1 MLTLYIDGE
10 RVNLSDSVHTEFYQR
25 NPFFTNE
32 GDYTLDLDID
42 LRDPDNARVY
52 GYGHRLD
59 RIRKWA
65 RRRAVLQDE
74 RGILITG
81 TEIVL
86 DMHDEHAKIQIV
98 AGTSALNYAM
108 GDRTLQEL
116 DLYHE
121 FETVEVAYP
130 PVCAYNDSKHAQFGM
145 MDSSEWE
152 TEGDARVKKWTIVN
166 RPVWDTASWARLIQ
180 LPIPQPYVW
189 AVLEHVI
196 TALGFKVSEN
206 VLRTD
211 SLFSRMLMVHAIR
224 SSYVAD
230 MLPRWKV
237 SEFFDEIQRFFNV
250 IISADVA
257 TGEVSVVLASTFLDA
272 STEAVA
278 AGDIIDIKKEFGKE
292 SKLTMI
298 DYSACHYEFPS
309 HPLYQYAS
317 LPQGLEAACTKVA
330 EQTVSASVIEEQTD
344 LEPMSS
350 TITNNRGVNCDTGA
364 LYSSSS
370 YNASGFIDVTGYQ
383 EIIYGRAQSNNTST
397 ALGMAFYTDANAD
410 SYYSGQQAKYNSSGM
425 VGYENTRIAI
435 PQGVKYVR
443 ISINKNTTSFG
454 TPCLFGIKTYNKA
467 YLPGIWKAANGGSEG
482 FVSDTSV
489 PSTVADSFGA
499 RILYTA
505 TLHGETRR
513 YVLWSVEDGYTALK
527 QVGVMDAKTTNRPGV
542 ADVSMKVVPVRMV
555 SSPVTGANGRW
566 WQYPLAAVDG
576 DASSFGRVQTGAGT
590 TVADRDYDINDD
602 IKSGYKEKEQ
612 KRADAMF
619 VGIYYPSVSIQGYED
634 PENNCPNVEVPVVSG
649 DWQAELHRLA
659 ASHGSDLFWKSQ
671 RVVKLSATNGG
682 TLSIVGP
689 NGMYERYYSQNPLVD
704 TSVAYVV
711 RYVGHGRKLPDVRKV
726 FLVGNRKFYCQQLK
740 YDVSAGRRSEVVE
753 GTFYP
758 LLEEGARED
767 GETVYYVTY
776 NLTNVIVDDRVLEV
790 AAGDGLDLTLRLQG
804 GGSASWKVYAE
815 VTMGG
820 VDITST
826 AFTRATNG
834 RSGTVHI
841 GAVTGDVVVR
851 AWRAN

>member
-121 FETVEVAYP
+121 FDTVEVAYP

-152 TEGDARVKKWTIVN
+152 TEGDFRVKKWTIVN
-166 RPVWDTASWARLIQ
+166 RPVWDSTSWARLIQ

-196 TALGFKVSEN
+196 TALGFKVAEN
-206 VLRTD
+206 VLRD
-211 SLFSRMLMVHAIR
+211 DPLFSRMLMVHAIR

-278 AGDIIDIKKEFGKE
+278 AGDIIDVKKEFGKE

-330 EQTVSASVIEEQTD
+330 EQTVS
-344 LEPMSS
+344 SS
-350 TITNNRGVNCDTGA
+350 A
-364 LYSSSS
+364 
-370 YNASGFIDVTGYQ
+370 ASG
-383 EIIYGRAQSNNTST
+383 
-397 ALGMAFYTDANAD
+397 
-410 SYYSGQQAKYNSSGM
+410 
-425 VGYENTRIAI
+425 
-435 PQGVKYVR
+435 
-443 ISINKNTTSFG
+443 
-454 TPCLFGIKTYNKA
+454 YNKA

-482 FVSDTSV
+482 FVGDTSA

-542 ADVSMKVVPVRMV
+542 ADVAMKIVPVRMV
-555 SSPVTGANGRW
+555 SSPVTGANGQW

-590 TVADRDYDINDD
+590 SVHERDYDINDD

-619 VGIYYPSVSIQGYED
+619 VGIYYPSVSIAGYED
-634 PENNCPNVEVPVVSG
+634 PANNCPDVEVPVVSG

-659 ASHGSDLFWKSQ
+659 ASPGSDLFWKSQ
-671 RVVKLSATNGG
+671 RVVALSATNNG
-682 TLSIVGP
+682 TLSIIGP

-790 AAGDGLDLTLRLQG
+790 AAGDALDLTLRLQG